1 MALTISRV
9 SIGDAETERNLR
21 RTVEKL
27 GVPPGES
34 WDVAISASGPGAS
47 WEVVLLG
54 PVRPKAM
61 HIDWE
66 IVATA
71 DGARYRKSF
80 HGKNEQN
87 ADCLK
92 LCVRKLLWDAIRFR
106 DNPITAEDPVL
117 AQAYEDVVWQLLRN
131 EEVEPVQVR
140 FGVWRE
146 GFEALKVVCK
156 VESVTAPAPF
166 LPWRWWST
174 LVRTPGELKAQLEEA
189 LEGRRERSLTRRFA
203 IAQEPSKRPAR
214 VPARSAPGA
223 VLHGG
228 FGSEVAR
235 TATGSA

>member
-9 SIGDAETERNLR
+9 SIGDAERERSLR
-21 RTVEKL
+21 RTLEKL
-27 GVPPGES
+27 GVPPGED
-34 WDVAISASGPGAS
+34 WDVSITASGPCAA

-54 PVRPKAM
+54 PSRPKAR

-66 IVATA
+66 IVETS
-71 DGARYRKSF
+71 DGPRYRKSF
-80 HGKNEQN
+80 HGKKEQN
-87 ADCLK
+87 IDCLK

-146 GFEALKVVCK
+146 GFEALKIVCK
-156 VESVTAPAPF
+156 VESVNAPTPF
-166 LPWRWWST
+166 LPWRWWSS

-214 VPARSAPGA
+214 APAQPAPAA
-223 VLHGG
+223 VLRGG
-228 FGSEVAR
+228 FGHEVGR